1 MKHTRFI
8 KVINPTFVSTCVL
21 FSALALQPVIA
32 DVFDEL
38 DAETSDYGSS
48 AEFESDALSS
58 GYSME
63 AMEADTSESDGCA
76 HLVDEFERWKCEEEA
91 EFQGWKEEYFAELEA
106 YKNRVLDVWD
116 EAEIT
121 DKTNWV
127 EYSDDLKTK
136 KVVDYENNEI
146 RISIADSET
155 PPTEAEIQKYVE
167 DIISTT
173 PNQARKKDPVL
184 NAIGGGE
191 ASNDAASNT
200 SLLVELSQSED
211 LTPEPKPE
219 VTPAPQTKP
228 QTKSPEPAPVQ
239 PVKVETPA
247 APKPVAETKK
257 RSEKLVSKPK
267 AKPSAKKPASASA
280 VAAKLASNAVVAA
293 AKPAKKGKVTTI
305 TVKLPSDATYN
316 RARQYEKDVAKR
328 AAENKLEPS
337 LVYAIMHTESAFNP
351 MARSGVPAFG
361 LMQIVPGSAGK
372 DVTQRWY
379 GKAKLLKPKELYD
392 SKTNIRAGTT
402 YLNILYYSYLKGIKD
417 PTSRKYCAIAAYN
430 TGAGNVSEAFIG
442 SKRIRNAFPV
452 INSMTPD
459 QVYDTLIKK
468 LPYDETRHY
477 LQRVSKREK
486 VYKQRML

>member
-1 MKHTRFI
+1 
-8 KVINPTFVSTCVL
+8 
-21 FSALALQPVIA
+21 
-32 DVFDEL
+32 
-38 DAETSDYGSS
+38 
-48 AEFESDALSS
+48 
-58 GYSME
+58 
-63 AMEADTSESDGCA
+63 
-76 HLVDEFERWKCEEEA
+76 
-91 EFQGWKEEYFAELEA
+91 
-106 YKNRVLDVWD
+106 VLDVWD

-146 RISIADSET
+146 RISIADSDT
-155 PPTEAEIQKYVE
+155 PPTDAEIQKYVE

-184 NAIGGGE
+184 SAIGGGE
-191 ASNDAASNT
+191 ASSDPASNT
-200 SLLVELSQSED
+200 SLLMELSQSEA
-211 LTPEPKPE
+211 LEPKAEPAPTPKPVEPKVEKVTPAKEAAKPPVVAEPEPTAVAKKSAPVEPKPM
-219 VTPAPQTKP
+219 PKQLAAKP
-228 QTKSPEPAPVQ
+228 KKMESSRAQARA
-239 PVKVETPA
+239 VEATAKA
-247 APKPVAETKK
+247 AA
-257 RSEKLVSKPK
+257 SKP
-267 AKPSAKKPASASA
+267 ATASV
-280 VAAKLASNAVVAA
+280 VAAQLASQAVVAA
-293 AKPAKKGKVTTI
+293 AKPSKKGKVTTI

-316 RARQYEKDVAKR
+316 RARQYEKDVNKR
-328 AAENKLEPS
+328 AAENKLDPS
-337 LVYAIMHTESAFNP
+337 LIYAIMHTESAFNP

-379 GKAKLLKPKELYD
+379 GKAKLMKPKELYD
-392 SKTNIRAGTT
+392 SKTNIRAGST

-459 QVYDTLIKK
+459 EVYNTLIKK

-477 LQRVSKREK
+477 LQRVSSREK